1 MRSRPL
7 CLCLHVDFAPVLHNK
22 CQDKR
27 DMHSKMSTKTTKT
40 NYDWLL
46 NGVHIEVCNALDPP
60 SQRIVRSFIF
70 LLFTATFSLT
80 FHVFEAHFFFSHC
93 KYYFRFVGSSYD
105 SVFDK
110 VNTMAFYQVHC
121 VWFAAKCKEEM
132 QPNSSRLYNTHPQDA
147 MIYLLFSYLLTFQ
160 CYCKNILAS

>member
-1 MRSRPL
+1 MRWRPL

-22 CQDKR
+22 CQDKG

-70 LLFTATFSLT
+70 LLFTATFFIDISC
-80 FHVFEAHFFFSHC
+80 VWSAFFFLALQILFP
-93 KYYFRFVGSSYD
+93 FRWVFIWF
-105 SVFDK
+105 VFDK

-132 QPNSSRLYNTHPQDA
+132 QPNSTRLYNTHTQDA
-147 MIYLLFSYLLTFQ
+147 VVYLLFSYLLTFQ

>member
-1 MRSRPL
+1 MVCILKCAMRSI
-7 CLCLHVDFAPVLHNK
+7 HPV
-22 CQDKR
+22 R
-27 DMHSKMSTKTTKT
+27 
-40 NYDWLL
+40 
-46 NGVHIEVCNALDPP
+46 E
-60 SQRIVRSFIF
+60 SFVLSSF
-70 LLFTATFSLT
+70 YYLQQHFSLT

-132 QPNSSRLYNTHPQDA
+132 QPNSTRLYNTHTQDA
-147 MIYLLFSYLLTFQ
+147 VVYLLFSYLLTFQ